1 MGCRMSKRTGRRRNN
16 AKHKNEESA
25 TALNESEH
33 ILDLGKFEEMKR
45 PQLQTLCK
53 RFGLKASG
61 KNTELV
67 ERLKEHVNNNNNNNT
82 EEQPLSSSSHQETEE
97 PEKPG
102 NVTFE
107 KADSHVQEVN
117 EPKKLSNI
125 TFEIADSQIPT
136 DEHVHVSSNDS
147 SSCDSP
153 SSHVDLQ
160 AGDMNGCVNP
170 DSTVEANDQANAE
183 QAKSKPDLSSSRIL
197 KDLNCTDPPSTGQNS
212 DTKKAKLDTCTKWC
226 VVEGLFKQENKAMWK
241 KICLSGGKA
250 MISNSFGKRVPFVL
264 EPCGLM
270 TPKDCDDNYICGS
283 CVRDNEVALRCK
295 GSSRVVH
302 SSAVSQE
309 PDDAGKVVTISC
321 PPKHSVTL
329 SCNGQLRVADKC
341 SCLFLDSAWGLLHFK
356 NLRHL

>member
-1 MGCRMSKRTGRRRNN
+1 
-16 AKHKNEESA
+16 
-25 TALNESEH
+25 
-33 ILDLGKFEEMKR
+33 
-45 PQLQTLCK
+45 
-53 RFGLKASG
+53 
-61 KNTELV
+61 
-67 ERLKEHVNNNNNNNT
+67 
-82 EEQPLSSSSHQETEE
+82 
-97 PEKPG
+97 
-102 NVTFE
+102 
-107 KADSHVQEVN
+107 
-117 EPKKLSNI
+117 
-125 TFEIADSQIPT
+125 
-136 DEHVHVSSNDS
+136 
-147 SSCDSP
+147 
-153 SSHVDLQ
+153 
-160 AGDMNGCVNP
+160 
-170 DSTVEANDQANAE
+170 
-183 QAKSKPDLSSSRIL
+183 
-197 KDLNCTDPPSTGQNS
+197 
-212 DTKKAKLDTCTKWC
+212 
-226 VVEGLFKQENKAMWK
+226 MWK

-264 EPCGLM
+264 EPCGLI